1 MNNNVARAIETLQQ
15 GKMILLT
22 DNFDRENEADLIF
35 PAENITPEVMNFMIR
50 QGTGIVCVALPKAHL
65 QRLDLA
71 LMVAPENNDTQHGTP
86 FTIPVDAHD
95 GITTGVSAFDRV
107 KTIQVLMDKNATT
120 KDLVRPGHIYPLQ
133 ARTGGVLERAGHTE
147 GSIDIVR
154 LAGFQPAAVICE
166 VMEED
171 GSMRRGE
178 SLQKFAKEHDLPILS
193 IQELIEYRLFHE
205 NQIQEKAGT
214 KIHLAEYGEFAMTV
228 IKEKHFSLEHTLLFK
243 KPLNLEKPPLVRIHS
258 ACTTG
263 DIFRSTHCDCHD
275 QLHHA
280 LKRIS
285 EEGGLLIYL
294 DQEGRGIGLLNKIK
308 TYELQQQGFDTVEA
322 NEKLGLPVDLRKYY
336 IPAQVLRE
344 MGFDAIR
351 LLTNNP
357 SKVASLEKI
366 IQVTRESMPTFL
378 HACNKN
384 YLLTKK
390 IKLAHAINL

>member
-1 MNNNVARAIETLQQ
+1 MNGNIAQAIAALQQ

-35 PAENITPEVMNFMIR
+35 PAETITPEVMNFMIR
-50 QGTGIVCVALPKAHL
+50 QGTGIVCVAFPKEHL
-65 QRLDLA
+65 QHLDLP
-71 LMVAPENNDTQHGTP
+71 LMITPENNDTQHGTP
-86 FTIPVDAHD
+86 FTIPVDARK
-95 GITTGVSAFDRV
+95 GVTTGVSAFDRV
-107 KTIQVLMDKNATT
+107 KTIQVMMDKNTKP
-120 KDLVRPGHIYPLQ
+120 KDLVRPGHVYPLQ
-133 ARTGGVLERAGHTE
+133 ARAGGVLERAGHTE

-171 GSMRRGE
+171 GTMRRGE
-178 SLQKFAKEHDLPILS
+178 SLHRFAKQHGLPILS

-205 NQIQEKAGT
+205 NQIQEKACT
-214 KIHLAEYGEFAMTV
+214 KIHLAEYGEFTMTV
-228 IKEKHFSLEHTLLFK
+228 VKEKHFPYEHTLLFK
-243 KPLNLEKPPLVRIHS
+243 NPVSLENPPLVRIHS

-308 TYELQQQGFDTVEA
+308 AYKLQQQGFDTVEA

-336 IPAQVLRE
+336 IAAQVLRD
-344 MGFDAIR
+344 MGFHAIR

-357 SKVASLEKI
+357 NKVASLEKT
-366 IQVTRESMPTFL
+366 IQVTREPMPTFL

-390 IKLAHAINL
+390 TKLAHAINL